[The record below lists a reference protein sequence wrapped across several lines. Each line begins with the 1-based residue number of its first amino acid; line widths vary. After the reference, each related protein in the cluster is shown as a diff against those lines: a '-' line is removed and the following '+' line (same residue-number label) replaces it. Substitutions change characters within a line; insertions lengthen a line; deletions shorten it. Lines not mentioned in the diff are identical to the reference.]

1 MQGFELHSSTG
12 KTMLYS
18 KSHTEMMGWV
28 ETIQSQLVALQD
40 RERNRDKEKEK
51 EKDKEKEKEKEKERE
66 VEKDF
71 VPHENDKKDRIER
84 SGED

>member
-40 RERNRDKEKEK
+40 RERN
-51 EKDKEKEKEKEKERE
+51 KDKEKEKEKEKDKE